1 MNRDEEMSIEQKAII
16 AKAMK
21 PVQDMAEE
29 MRKAMK
35 PVQDLAEEM
44 RKAMKPTLDAMKLL
58 SSKECATSLRKRR
71 SHRNFCQV
79 RAESIY
85 GLKRT
90 LAEVVAQWAK
100 KTTDIQDP
108 PNEVLSSSQRNH
120 GPPSR
125 LVRELSNL
133 LYSLTPVGQGQG
145 EPQR

>member
-21 PVQDMAEE
+21 PVQDM
-29 MRKAMK
+29 
-35 PVQDLAEEM
+35 VEEM

-90 LAEVVAQWAK
+90 LAEVVAQWAE

-120 GPPSR
+120 GPPMGLVYEVSHSLLNR
-125 LVRELSNL
+125 LSGSQDKETV
-133 LYSLTPVGQGQG
+133 TVVA
-145 EPQR
+145 